1 MAQSRTVSF
10 TTEQQHKFD
19 LAISLQI
26 ALWPALSLAVANNWG
41 GPNSSEKRDWLAG
54 AISDLFIS
62 EPETDEQDVQEV
74 LLQVLMDEFDVD
86 IDDDSEEP
94 IAIGILKSR
103 RACERGDYAEIQAML
118 ERWTRNG
125 SGKIAPEFVQRHA
138 EDGSDDDD
146 DDGETDTDEGG
157 VDADMTDCQ
166 TESVP
171 QLVRLREAPEVDED
185 GFTKVAGRRKR

>member
-1 MAQSRTVSF
+1 MSLAV
-10 TTEQQHKFD
+10 EQQQKFD
-19 LAISLQI
+19 LAISLHI
-26 ALWPALSLAVANNWG
+26 AHWSALSLAVANNWG

-54 AISDLFIS
+54 VISDLFVS

-103 RACERGDYAEIQAML
+103 RACERSDYAEINAMY
-118 ERWTRNG
+118 ERWVQSG
-125 SGKIAPEFVQRHA
+125 SGRNAPQFIQREA
-138 EDGSDDDD
+138 DEESDDESDSEEV
-146 DDGETDTDEGG
+146 DG
-157 VDADMTDCQ
+157 DADMDMMEIH
-166 TESVP
+166 TEEVP
-171 QLVRLREAPEVDED
+171 QLVRTRAPPDVDED